1 MALSS
6 LPQPIIAL
14 LQATASRDRA
24 GVLASFADDAVLID
38 MGEEH
43 RGEEIARWTDSL
55 YLGSNV
61 RVHPLHVEERDGH
74 TVLAVAVDG
83 DYAALGVAEPFQLE
97 WHIDL
102 AGDRI
107 ARLRMVEEKPDLPA
121 PVLGFVQ
128 AMNMYDLDGMVSR
141 FAPDAIANDQMRHYK
156 GREAIRAW
164 LAKEI
169 AGDRVTMF
177 VTEILRHPGGV
188 AVRAKVTGDYDK
200 TGLPDPLELRFYFA
214 LAGDAIAQ
222 LVVIPEKH
230 HA

>member
-1 MALSS
+1 MSLST
-6 LPQPIIAL
+6 LPQPIKAF

-24 GVLASFADDAVLID
+24 GVLSSFADDAVLID
-38 MGEEH
+38 MGKEH
-43 RGEEIARWTDSL
+43 RGEEIAHWADNL

-61 RVHPLHVEERDGH
+61 RVHPLHTEERDGH
-74 TVLAVAVDG
+74 TVLTVAVDG
-83 DYAALGVAEPFQLE
+83 DYAALGVTEPFQLD

-107 ARLRMVEEKPDLPA
+107 ARLRMVEEKLNLPA

-128 AMNMYDLDGMVSR
+128 AMNMYDLDSMISR
-141 FAPDAIANDQMRHYK
+141 FAPDAIANDQMRHYE
-156 GREAIRAW
+156 GRDAIRAW

-188 AVRAKVTGDYDK
+188 AVLAKVTGDYEK
-200 TGLPDPLELRFYFA
+200 TGLPDPLELRFYFT
-214 LAGDAIAQ
+214 LAGDVIAQ
-222 LVVIPEKH
+222 LVIIPAKRH
-230 HA
+230 

>member
-1 MALSS
+1 MSLST
-6 LPQPIIAL
+6 LPQPIKAF

-24 GVLASFADDAVLID
+24 ALLAAFANDAVLVD
-38 MGEEH
+38 MGKEH
-43 RGEEIARWTDSL
+43 RGDEIPRWMDSL

-61 RVHPLHVEERDGH
+61 RVPPLHTEERDGR

-83 DYAALGVAEPFQLE
+83 DYAALGVTEPFQLD

-107 ARLRMVEEKPDLPA
+107 ARLRMVEEKLDLPA

-141 FAPDAIANDQMRHYK
+141 FAPDAIANDQMRHYA
-156 GREAIRAW
+156 GREAIRAC

-169 AGDRVTMF
+169 AGDRGDDVRHRDPAPS
-177 VTEILRHPGGV
+177 ERRRRARQSDRRLRQDRPPRP
-188 AVRAKVTGDYDK
+188 ARAYCESHTDIRRHQK
-200 TGLPDPLELRFYFA
+200 A
-214 LAGDAIAQ
+214 AI
-222 LVVIPEKH
+222 V
-230 HA
+230 